1 MIMFTSNRKF
11 NFPIGTALFA
21 VLSVLLLSGLVGVRD
36 LRAQLPEALEDD
48 DFLPVNENR
57 LELGRALFFDPV
69 LSGNQNISCGTCH
82 SHKHGSGD
90 GLVLPVGEGGI
101 GLGPERTVGKG
112 ESMIEV
118 RVPRNS
124 QSLFNLGARQI
135 TQLFFDG
142 RVSIDDYYETGFN
155 TPAKEDLP
163 PGLENL
169 IAAQAM
175 FPVTSDVEM
184 AGEFG
189 ENEVANAANR
199 AHEYVWPVLEERL
212 RAIPAYLELFRAA
225 YPDITNSSDITM
237 VHAANALADFQ
248 MFEWRADDSPFDAY
262 LRGDN
267 NALTPE
273 QKQGMDLFY
282 GDAGCSGCHS
292 GALQSDFQF
301 HSIAMPQIGW
311 VRTRLFDST
320 ARDPGR
326 MNQTDRL
333 EDRNRFRTPSLRNIV
348 ATAPYGHSGAYPDL
362 ESIIRHHMNPV
373 ESLLAYNREL
383 VELPEHPVQ
392 SKLDFIIMDYA
403 TEFEAIVRSNDL
415 SPFELSDEQIDRL
428 IDFMHAL
435 TDETS
440 LYGRL
445 GPPDSVPSGLPV
457 DK

>member
-1 MIMFTSNRKF
+1 MIMFSSNRKF
-11 NFPIGTALFA
+11 NFPLKTAAFA
-21 VLSVLLLSGLVGVRD
+21 ALSVLLLSGVVGVRD
-36 LRAQLPEALEDD
+36 LQAQLPEPLSDA
-48 DFLPVNENR
+48 DFLPVNKDR
-57 LELGRALFFDPV
+57 LELGQKLFFDPV

-90 GLVLPVGEGGI
+90 GLVLPVGEGGV
-101 GLGPERTVGKG
+101 GLGPERTVGSG

-135 TQLFFDG
+135 SQLFFDG
-142 RVSIDDYYETGFN
+142 RVSIDPYYETGFN

-163 PGLENL
+163 GGLENL
-169 IAAQAM
+169 VAAQAM

-212 RAIPAYLELFRAA
+212 RAIPAYVDLFKSA
-225 YPDITNSSDITM
+225 YPEISSASEITM

-262 LRGDN
+262 LRGESD
-267 NALTPE
+267 ALTPQQE
-273 QKQGMDLFY
+273 QGMRLFY
-282 GDAGCSGCHS
+282 GEAGCSGCHS
-292 GALQSDFQF
+292 GALQTDHQF

-311 VRTRLFDST
+311 VRTRLFDSV

-326 MNQTDRL
+326 MNESNRL

-373 ESLLAYNREL
+373 ESLVAYNRDL
-383 VELPEHPVQ
+383 VELPKHPVQ
-392 SKLDFIIMDYA
+392 SELDFVIMDNQA
-403 TEFEAIVRSNDL
+403 EFQAILLSNDL
-415 SPFELSDEQIDRL
+415 SPFELSDEKIARL

-445 GPPDSVPSGLPV
+445 GPPDSVPSGLAV

>member
-1 MIMFTSNRKF
+1 MIMLTSKRKF
-11 NFPIGTALFA
+11 NFPMRAALFA
-21 VLSVLLLSGLVGVRD
+21 GISVFLLSGLVGTQD
-36 LRAQLPEALEDD
+36 LRAQLPEALEDS
-48 DFLPVNENR
+48 DFLPVNKNR
-57 LELGRALFFDPV
+57 LKLGQMLFFDPI

-101 GLGPERTVGKG
+101 GLGPDRTVGEG

-135 TQLFFDG
+135 TRLFFDG
-142 RVSIDDYYETGFN
+142 RVSIDPYYETGFN

-163 PGLENL
+163 AGLENL

-212 RAIPAYLELFRAA
+212 RAIPAYLELFQEA
-225 YPDITNSSDITM
+225 YPEITSSSQITM

-273 QKQGMDLFY
+273 QKEGMNLFY
-282 GDAGCSGCHS
+282 GEAGCAGCHS
-292 GALQSDFQF
+292 GALQTDHQF

-311 VRTRLFDST
+311 VRTRLFDSV

-326 MNQTDRL
+326 MNQTNLL

-362 ESIIRHHMNPV
+362 ESIIRHHTNPV
-373 ESLLAYNREL
+373 ESLLAYNRDL
-383 VELPEHPVQ
+383 VELPKHPVQ
-392 SKLDFIIMDYA
+392 SNLDFIIMDNES
-403 TEFEAIVRSNDL
+403 EFQAIVRSNDL
-415 SPFELSDEQIDRL
+415 SPVALSDDQINRL